1 MSLSTPTP
9 RTDGEITFT
18 GTYINTELTTLTTER
33 DQLRADCEKAKK
45 QFEILNETLQHV
57 TSMYDTATT
66 RAERAEAE
74 LADQAA
80 RFHDEIVRRQGTVR
94 NNHELNLK
102 ERDHLLDLLRIE
114 WARLGKMRTLLTA
127 SNAKLALIFGE
138 LTAGESR
145 TIRAVLKYVLSIH

>member
-1 MSLSTPTP
+1 MNTPTP
-9 RTDGEITFT
+9 RTSAAIIASGFQAVPEGFRAFAGILER
-18 GTYINTELTTLTTER
+18 ELTALATER
-33 DQLRADCEKAKK
+33 DQLR
-45 QFEILNETLQHV
+45 
-57 TSMYDTATT
+57 
-66 RAERAEAE
+66 AE

-114 WARLGKMRTLLTA
+114 WARLEKMRTLLTA

-145 TIRAVLKYVLSIH
+145 TVRAVLKYVLSIH